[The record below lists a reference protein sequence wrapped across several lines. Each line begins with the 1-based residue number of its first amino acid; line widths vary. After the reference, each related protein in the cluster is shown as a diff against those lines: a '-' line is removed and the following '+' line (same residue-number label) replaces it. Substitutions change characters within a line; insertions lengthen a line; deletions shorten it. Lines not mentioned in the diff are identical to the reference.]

1 MGVTLNDIAKELGI
15 SVTTVSRAITGRG
28 RVSRATREAVLSK
41 AREMGYDIKDAAP
54 VDEAPAARRNICI
67 VFNSRLQSLTTDP
80 FYGTVMVGVETEC
93 QKYGYQVSF
102 QTISSAPS
110 GEQQA
115 PLLNGLF
122 STGVDGLIL
131 IGADVF
137 PEIVVQ
143 AKACR
148 IPVVLV
154 DNWLP
159 DIDVDSIVTDNRGG
173 IMRLVNYLV
182 SQGHT
187 QIGFIGG
194 PLSHRSIQERYD
206 GYRAALRENGIVRNR
221 QWTWLHSAPGP
232 QVEKGREG
240 LMAMIE
246 RGMPVTAV
254 ITDNDST
261 ALGVLK
267 ACQEQGIKVP
277 EELSIVGFDNVEI
290 SEHVNPPLTTVHIH
304 KRRMGE
310 IAARRLHELMTGVDD
325 DVPMRITLGTE
336 LIIRQSV
343 KKLH

>member
-1 MGVTLNDIAKELGI
+1 MGVTLRDIANELGI

-28 RVSRATREAVLSK
+28 RVSPATREAVLNK
-41 AREMGYDIKDAAP
+41 AREMGYDIKTTVP
-54 VDEAPAARRNICI
+54 QEAVSAVRKNICI

-102 QTISSAPS
+102 QTISAGPS
-110 GEQQA
+110 EEQGDT
-115 PLLNGLF
+115 LLNGLLT
-122 STGVDGLIL
+122 SGVDGLIL

-137 PEIVVQ
+137 PEIVIQ
-143 AKACR
+143 AKAR
-148 IPVVLV
+148 KIPVVLV

-159 DIDVDSIVTDNRGG
+159 DIDVDSIVSDNRGG

-206 GYRAALRENGIVRNR
+206 GYRAALRENGIVRSR
-221 QWTWLHSAPGP
+221 QWTWIHSAPGP

-240 LMAMIE
+240 LLALIE
-246 RGMPVTAV
+246 QGMPVTAV

-277 EELSIVGFDNVEI
+277 DELSVVGFDNVEI
-290 SEHVNPPLTTVHIH
+290 SEHVSPPLTTIHIH

-336 LIIRQSV
+336 LIVRQSV
-343 KKLH
+343 KKLN